1 MEENLEDT
9 GGATMVFKLHN
20 MKVLGKISS
29 IEWTNNNNSWT
40 DEKIKVC
47 LDCLRDA
54 EDKIN
59 LNFGTFLSR
68 RKQDWTSL
76 QHDVQKSLPIK
87 NYTRILSGRFRKTDR
102 NEKLSGPVNR
112 MSFLSRFRCRKLREI
127 NLRWRQSNHEGR
139 IGWFRFTKEID
150 LCIISLMVLCFPL
163 NAARTQMTQRK
174 HVQHK
179 EVVKGLTSEGH
190 QKAGELRRTHDC
202 WYRRCQRGWKSF

>member
-1 MEENLEDT
+1 MGHFLAGGNRIGRAYNMMCKNHYRSKIIPGFLAVDLE
-9 GGATMVFKLHN
+9 KL
-20 MKVLGKISS
+20 I
-29 IEWTNNNNSWT
+29 
-40 DEKIKVC
+40 
-47 LDCLRDA
+47 
-54 EDKIN
+54 
-59 LNFGTFLSR
+59 
-68 RKQDWTSL
+68 
-76 QHDVQKSLPIK
+76 
-87 NYTRILSGRFRKTDR
+87 DR
-102 NEKLSGPVNR
+102 NEKLSGPVTR